1 MMFEFRE
8 LLEGIVLVLIL
19 VEISML
25 IHHARIE
32 HRVDE
37 HLLRLDEHLCTLD
50 EHLRQIENSSNIGKN
65 PATASAGTEK
75 KS

>member
-1 MMFEFRE
+1 MFEFRE

-19 VEISML
+19 VEVSML

-37 HLLRLDEHLCTLD
+37 HLLKLDEHLCRLD
-50 EHLRQIENSSNIGKN
+50 ERLRQIENTSSIDKD
-65 PATASAGTEK
+65 PATTSAGTEK